1 MNELIRAAEIR
12 VIADDG
18 EQLGV
23 MTPADAIERAQSV
36 GLDLVEVAP
45 GSKPPVCRIMDYGR
59 YKYERKKKM
68 GKSKGHAASLKE
80 VKLRPRTDQHDLD
93 FKLKNARRFLTD
105 GDKVKVTV
113 MYRGREMVHREFGY
127 KQLDQ
132 VRDLLADIANVE
144 NPPRMEG
151 RFLSMILVPMRE
163 AIEALQRAE
172 AAEKTGGKKPNAA
185 SEPKVEEPE
194 PVAKAGSD
202 QSEEPSEGGET
213 ADVDKA
219 ADKAAENADNAE
231 NVDKVEKTER
241 VVEAAAAEAE

>member
-1 MNELIRAAEIR
+1 MNELIISSEIR

-23 MTPADAIERAQSV
+23 MTPLDALARAQEV

-68 GKSKGHAASLKE
+68 GKNKGHTASLKE

-93 FKLKNARRFLTD
+93 FKLKNARRFLVD

-127 KQLDQ
+127 RQLEH
-132 VRDLLADIANVE
+132 VTELLSDIANIE

-151 RFLSMILVPMRE
+151 RFLSMILVPNRE
-163 AIEALQRAE
+163 AIAGARRAHASGKASDGGKPLAGV
-172 AAEKTGGKKPNAA
+172 AAEPPTAGDLGSTEAVEDGNTG
-185 SEPKVEEPE
+185 
-194 PVAKAGSD
+194 
-202 QSEEPSEGGET
+202 
-213 ADVDKA
+213 
-219 ADKAAENADNAE
+219 
-231 NVDKVEKTER
+231 
-241 VVEAAAAEAE
+241 

>member
-1 MNELIRAAEIR
+1 MNELILSSEIR

-23 MTPADAIERAQSV
+23 MTPSDALERAQEV

-68 GKSKGHAASLKE
+68 GKSKGHTASLKE

-93 FKLKNARRFLTD
+93 FKLKNARRFLVD

-113 MYRGREMVHREFGY
+113 MYRGREMVHRSLGY
-127 KQLDQ
+127 QQLDR
-132 VRDLLADIANVE
+132 VKELLSSVASVE

-151 RFLSMILVPMRE
+151 RFLSMILVPNRE
-163 AIEALQRAE
+163 AIAELHRAE
-172 AAEKTGGKKPNAA
+172 KLAAKAAGAAEKAPAEA
-185 SEPKVEEPE
+185 VKVEE
-194 PVAKAGSD
+194 KA
-202 QSEEPSEGGET
+202 P
-213 ADVDKA
+213 
-219 ADKAAENADNAE
+219 AEA
-231 NVDKVEKTER
+231 VKVEEK
-241 VVEAAAAEAE
+241 APAEAGTEK

>member
-1 MNELIRAAEIR
+1 MKKEDVPRMNELIREAEIR

-23 MTPADAIERAQSV
+23 MTPEVALERAREV

-80 VKLRPRTDQHDLD
+80 IKLRPRTDQHDLD
-93 FKLKNARRFLTD
+93 FKLRNARRFLMD

-113 MYRGREMVHREFGY
+113 MYRGREMVHRGLGY
-127 KQLDQ
+127 QQLEH
-132 VRDLLADIANVE
+132 VTKLLSSVANVE

-151 RFLSMILVPMRE
+151 RFLSMILVPNRE
-163 AIEALQRAE
+163 AVAEIQRAE
-172 AAEKTGGKKPNAA
+172 
-185 SEPKVEEPE
+185 
-194 PVAKAGSD
+194 
-202 QSEEPSEGGET
+202 
-213 ADVDKA
+213 KA
-219 ADKAAENADNAE
+219 AAKAAEAGEAGEGEEKAAKAAE
-231 NVDKVEKTER
+231 VEKSEEK
-241 VVEAAAAEAE
+241 VVEAAEVEESEQEAAAEVAGAGE

>member
-1 MNELIRAAEIR
+1 MNELIRAPEIR

-23 MTPADAIERAQSV
+23 MTPETALERAQEV

-80 VKLRPRTDQHDLD
+80 IKLRPRTDQHDLD

-113 MYRGREMVHREFGY
+113 MYRGREMVHRQLGY
-127 KQLDQ
+127 KQLEH
-132 VRDLLADIANVE
+132 VTELLGDFANVE

-151 RFLSMILVPMRE
+151 RFLSMILVPNRE
-163 AIEALQRAE
+163 AIAMAERAK
-172 AAEKTGGKKPNAA
+172 AAAKA
-185 SEPKVEEPE
+185 VEEP
-194 PVAKAGSD
+194 
-202 QSEEPSEGGET
+202 
-213 ADVDKA
+213 KA
-219 ADKAAENADNAE
+219 AAEVVEKIEAEESAASKQAAENEVASE
-231 NVDKVEKTER
+231 S
-241 VVEAAAAEAE
+241 AAAGGEVNN